1 MATDDIA
8 FQRYMESFPAG
19 SIIPMTAQELWQVQ
33 KLDQANALGRSQFLG
48 LPIGDILGAGLSVP
62 LGSGNPF
69 GPFPTLDPAARQA
82 MPGNL
87 VMMRGDPPKVI
98 YDEVGCN
105 WEPWLIGL
113 EALAYLAGG
122 LLWAWFC
129 TVV

>member
-1 MATDDIA
+1 MAMDDIA

-19 SIIPMTAQELWQVQ
+19 SIIPMTAQEL
-33 KLDQANALGRSQFLG
+33 DQARARAQLQGPGPLGGFPG
-48 LPIGDILGAGLSVP
+48 TGLGAIVGA
-62 LGSGNPF
+62 GNPF
-69 GPFPTLDPAARQA
+69 GPYPTLDPAARQGMSGGLA
-82 MPGNL
+82 TI
-87 VMMRGDPPKVI
+87 RGVPPVVKRRR
-98 YDEVGCN
+98 N